1 MTITLSEANRA
12 ISAALTKAEDL
23 AIRVSV
29 TVCDP
34 YGHLIAHQRMDG
46 VFAEASRGSIGKAI
60 AAAESG
66 QASGAPFQAAGFS
79 PTGVV
84 TGAGAPRIGVRGGL
98 PIVRNRALE
107 GAVGVSGASGTD
119 QDGTSGTGQ
128 DEECALAALA
138 ALRGI
143 T

>member
-12 ISAALTKAEDL
+12 ISAALAKADDL

-34 YGHLIAHQRMDG
+34 CGHLIAHQRMDG

-60 AAAESG
+60 AAAEG
-66 QASGAPFQAAGFS
+66 GRPSGAEPFEPEHLAS
-79 PTGVV
+79 IVVV
-84 TGAGAPRIGVRGGL
+84 TGAAAPIIRRRGGL
-98 PIVRNRALE
+98 PIVQNGTLE
-107 GAVGVSGASGTD
+107 GAVGVSGAPGN
-119 QDGTSGTGQ
+119 QQ

-138 ALRGI
+138 AMRKS

>member
-12 ISAALTKAEDL
+12 ISAALAKAEDL

-34 YGHLIAHQRMDG
+34 YGHLIAHQRMEG
-46 VFAEASRGSIGKAI
+46 VFAEASRASIGKAI

-66 QASGAPFQAAGFS
+66 QASDAPFEAAASSLTDVVKGGGAPDI
-79 PTGVV
+79 
-84 TGAGAPRIGVRGGL
+84 RVRGGL
-98 PIVRNRALE
+98 PIVRNGKLE
-107 GAVGVSGASGTD
+107 GAVGVSGAPGTE
-119 QDGTSGTGQ
+119 Q

-138 ALRGI
+138 AVRKG